1 MVERDS
7 QVTRAPEKKIELTPE
22 RKEEVR
28 LQIGNILFD
37 SFYNKEEDSDAF
49 LSFPE
54 QDYFIKKVVTLAYEH
69 SDDPAVL
76 MSKAHSYAVRNPEEI
91 ERLRTIIA
99 LGRKKFLSD
108 EEKTFVEG
116 AQKWLLL
123 TDDEKGEIDLKI
135 KEIGARYLDDE
146 KKDLF
151 LRYWK
156 NKLRRA
162 WFTSVTS
169 WVERSA
175 NFNFFDEST
184 EDGFLARTK
193 ALKEKVLSQSLNTH
207 DDVVEGD
214 ALIQDTLEQLFP
226 TIKGLEGE
234 DRKKELEKLL
244 GISVQE
250 KS

>member
-1 MVERDS
+1 MVEQDS
-7 QVTRAPEKKIELTPE
+7 PVVRTPEKRIELAPE
-22 RKEEVR
+22 RKEEMR
-28 LQIGNILFD
+28 LRIANILLD
-37 SFYNKEEDSDAF
+37 SFYNKKEDSDAF

-54 QDYFIKKVVTLAYEH
+54 QDYFIKKVVALAYEH

-99 LGRKKFLSD
+99 LGRKRFLSD
-108 EEKTFVEG
+108 EEKALIDG

-123 TDDEKGEIDLKI
+123 TDDEKEEIDLKI

-162 WFTSVTS
+162 WFTAITS
-169 WVERSA
+169 WVERLV
-175 NFNFFDEST
+175 NFNFFDKSI

-214 ALIQDTLEQLFP
+214 ALIQEALEQLFP

-234 DRKKELEKLL
+234 ERKKELQKLL
-244 GISVQE
+244 GIPDEV
-250 KS
+250 KF

>member
-1 MVERDS
+1 MADHDS
-7 QVTRAPEKKIELTPE
+7 PVIRAPEKRIELAPE
-22 RKEEVR
+22 RKEEIR
-28 LQIGNILFD
+28 TQISRVLFD
-37 SFYNKEEDSDAF
+37 CFYNKKEDSDAF

-54 QDYFIKKVVTLAYEH
+54 QDYFIKKVVALAYEH

-76 MSKAHSYAVRNPEEI
+76 MSGAHSYAVRNPEEI
-91 ERLRTIIA
+91 ERLRTIIS

-108 EEKTFVEG
+108 KEKGLIEG

-123 TDDEKGEIDLKI
+123 TDEEKEEIDLKI

-162 WFTSVTS
+162 WFTAVTS
-169 WVERSA
+169 WVERLA
-175 NFNFFDEST
+175 NFNFFDKAT
-184 EDGFLARTK
+184 EDGFLVRTK

-214 ALIQDTLEQLFP
+214 ALIQLALEQLFP
-226 TIKGLEGE
+226 AIKGLAGE
-234 DRKKELEKLL
+234 ERKKELQKLL
-244 GISVQE
+244 GIPDE
-250 KS
+250 KTS